1 MGSNS
6 RGLPGAVARIRRAAP
21 IVVLALAVL
30 AHLAVYWITLV
41 SSPLGFDEAYV
52 LQAPLNLVDGNGFS
66 TEDWIEGGPRIAFD
80 AVVSTGPVLGLPT
93 ALSFAVLG
101 ASIESARIV
110 TFGFFLLLLA
120 ALTVL
125 GRRVA
130 GWWGAAAA
138 LLTLLVF
145 DTRADFP
152 RTVIYGPSDAIGEY
166 SAAALIAAGFAL
178 LPRWRSW
185 AGLLLGLTVMTKTI
199 SGIALLAALIVVVI
213 LPPMTGRHR
222 RSVALFSAAAA
233 APFATWEAIRFVSLG
248 PGGYWESL
256 KQFLSFVYS
265 SGSGG
270 DGSVRNWDFYGRATA
285 LLEPWQV
292 GIPMLVGIVAFVAIA
307 LAAVGVVAIVR
318 DAPSRPDPAALA
330 SSTCWMR
337 VQQFAA
343 RLGADLAAV
352 VVALGGTLVWWILV
366 STSPYTRHTFP
377 LLFVLVPV
385 VVALA
390 VRGGAALARR
400 GRAVRAAMVGIAA
413 AAMVLAVSGAVTVL
427 VVAPNAPGWSR
438 DDQLA
443 VAAEVRA
450 LGVND
455 VQGLGWWAAPSIRF
469 LSGVPS
475 TPIGTGTG
483 PLVLEPITRELD
495 PATYQLGLDL
505 CVDVL
510 LDRDGYVV
518 CTVPEDTGTI
528 DFGFVR

>member
-1 MGSNS
+1 M
-6 RGLPGAVARIRRAAP
+6 
-21 IVVLALAVL
+21 VVLALALL

-52 LQAPLNLVDGNGFS
+52 LQAPLNLVEGNGFS

-93 ALSFAVLG
+93 AVSFALFGV
-101 ASIESARIV
+101 SIESARIV

-138 LLTLLVF
+138 LVTLLVF

-152 RTVIYGPSDAIGEY
+152 RTVIFGPSDAIGEY

-185 AGLLLGLTVMTKTI
+185 AGLLLGLAVMTKTI

-213 LPPMTGRHR
+213 LPPISGSHR
-222 RSVALFSAAAA
+222 RSVLVFSAAAA
-233 APFATWEAIRFVSLG
+233 APFVTWEVIRFVSLG
-248 PGGYWESL
+248 PGGYWESF
-256 KQFLSFVYS
+256 KQFLGFVYS

-292 GIPMLVGIVAFVAIA
+292 GIPMLVGVVAVVAFA
-307 LAAVGVVAIVR
+307 LATIGVVTIVR
-318 DAPSRPDPAALA
+318 SAPTGLDRPAPV
-330 SSTCWMR
+330 TGTRWMR
-337 VQQFAA
+337 LQQFAG

-352 VVALGGTLVWWILV
+352 IVALGGMLAWWIVV
-366 STSPYTRHTFP
+366 STSPYSRHTFP

-385 VVALA
+385 VIALA
-390 VRGGAALARR
+390 VRGGTALARR
-400 GRAVRAAMVGIAA
+400 GRLIRVAMIGLAG
-413 AAMVLAVSGAVTVL
+413 AAMVLAVSGAVTV
-427 VVAPNAPGWSR
+427 VVAAPNPPGWSR

-443 VAAEVRA
+443 VADEVRA
-450 LGVND
+450 LGVDD

-495 PATYQLGLDL
+495 PTTYQLGLDL

-510 LDRDGYVV
+510 VERNGYVV
-518 CTVPEDTGTI
+518 CTVPDDAATI